1 MQRLCTMHLFFSK
14 STHHRTWW
22 RTGKLCVLSHG
33 HYQPAPGDALGSSVC
48 WAMVTINQH
57 LVTHW
62 EALCIEA
69 WSLSTS
75 TWWRTG
81 KLCVL
86 SHGHYQ
92 PAPGD
97 GLGSSVLSH
106 GHHHYQPEPGD
117 ALGSSVCWAMVT
129 ITINQHLVTHWE
141 ALCVEP
147 WSPSPVSVSC
157 YSVRA
162 FDWITRWMVWFGLIL
177 LCLTPLSIIFQL
189 YRGGKFYWWWKPE
202 DPEKTTELLQVT
214 DKLYHIILY
223 FSLWAAVE
231 PTTSVVIG
239 TDCIAYIIDSCKSN
253 YHTITEFLFY
263 ILIKCFVKTKWMV
276 IHVKVTCFFFKS
288 GVVNTHGK

>member
-14 STHHRTWW
+14 STHH
-22 RTGKLCVLSHG
+22 
-33 HYQPAPGDALGSSVC
+33 PAPGDALGSSVC

-62 EALCIEA
+62 KALCVEP

-86 SHGHYQ
+86 SHGH
-92 PAPGD
+92 
-97 GLGSSVLSH
+97 
-106 GHHHYQPEPGD
+106 HHYQSEPGD

-162 FDWITRWMVWFGLIL
+162 FSWITRWMVWFGFIVFNA
-177 LCLTPLSIIFQL
+177 TFNNISVISWWSIYWWRKPECPGKSTDLPQVADKLDYIML
-189 YRGGKFYWWWKPE
+189 YRVRLAMNGVRTHNIGGDRQLPYDHDHDGPLYLRKSHHLSS
-202 DPEKTTELLQVT
+202 LLNMRFTALCV
-214 DKLYHIILY
+214 ISRNWGY
-223 FSLWAAVE
+223 FPHKYSSYL
-231 PTTSVVIG
+231 
-239 TDCIAYIIDSCKSN
+239 N
-253 YHTITEFLFY
+253 
-263 ILIKCFVKTKWMV
+263 
-276 IHVKVTCFFFKS
+276 
-288 GVVNTHGK
+288 